1 MLPDV
6 RRKNYFY
13 AWRRTVKNLN
23 KSQRRFA
30 TLFLL
35 VLVLGTA
42 AIAAFR
48 VQASGQTIVDPEPL
62 DHIVYPP
69 AEMTQN
75 APALTSLAAMYAP
88 MDIQQNWIKSVCV
101 GMTEGGCDYFKAH
114 QAAAVWDGQL
124 GNIGSSAGYIS
135 NTTVIDENHEVWTA
149 ATSIFTQGLNDKHS
163 TEKNFDVYVLV
174 ERGADQ
180 KWYLDRVLI
189 GPSIDLEPAD

>member
-1 MLPDV
+1 M
-6 RRKNYFY
+6 KNS
-13 AWRRTVKNLN
+13 N
-23 KSQRRFA
+23 KLQKRF
-30 TLFLL
+30 TTFFLL
-35 VLVLGTA
+35 VLVLGTT

-48 VQASGQTIVDPEPL
+48 VQAGGQTIVDPKPL

-75 APALTSLAAMYAP
+75 TPALTSLAAMYAP
-88 MDIQQNWIKSVCV
+88 MDTQENWIRSVCV

-124 GNIGSSAGYIS
+124 GNIGSAAGYIS

-163 TEKNFDVYVLV
+163 EETIFDVYVLV
-174 ERGADQ
+174 ERGSDQ
-180 KWYLDRVLI
+180 KWYLDRVLM
-189 GPSIDLEPAD
+189 GPSIDVESTNNRIYQAH